1 MQNLREEKL
10 APAINSLWKVANLY
24 KERIDGYEKVLLSTK
39 NLSDELVQNLEDNI
53 HTMDLQASKLTEFEA
68 KIKSL
73 EEIIAK
79 QRLELTTLSSD
90 FAASKDYQEKHGNLL
105 VEFDSYKSNLETK
118 NAEINSELNS
128 KFKELE
134 TTQSDYSFLQKELNR
149 FKLELIE
156 KDDSILK
163 HKESIAELQNR
174 VFQSKDT
181 EKRAAV
187 FAENNQ
193 HLEETVSDLTNQ
205 RNSLQAKLNETKIN
219 TGEQQ
224 NNNEK
229 LTFYKEE
236 LEKQAELI
244 RTFNNKNAQFQQEKA
259 ELQAKIAHIESDYV
273 NTSLLRIESLETE
286 LAKAKLEIENK
297 ERLTDDANLK
307 VKQFGA
313 VAIASQTSMEQLT
326 NKIKDFEHKLQLA
339 KKEQSEMLYKIEQE
353 QTKANKFK
361 ETIGRLEENLI
372 VKSKELGEL
381 ERANADLK
389 LTSQA
394 AANNS
399 NDSDEAKLDI
409 ALLTEEI
416 SNLESALAEA
426 MKKDDFEKLVLENE
440 DLRNTLNSAKQ
451 DFENQKKMLVDLVQ
465 NKDSMIAENKALN
478 ELYQLKNTQ
487 LVSAL
492 MEKERKIE
500 EFTLLSKES
509 SGTLNLSEIKLLQNN
524 ISNLTTKIES
534 RDKSIG
540 NMQTKINEL
549 ESLIK
554 VRYDQIEI
562 LEKQLNTQVGQR
574 LKEKE
579 LKEELANKFEAYISK
594 IEGMLG

>member
-10 APAINSLWKVANLY
+10 APAIQNLWKVANAY
-24 KERIDGYEKVLLSTK
+24 KDRFESYAKSIESSQSLSNELL
-39 NLSDELVQNLEDNI
+39 QNLEDNT
-53 HTMDLQASKLTEFEA
+53 HTIELQSSKLNEFET

-79 QRLELTTLSSD
+79 QRTELSTLSTD
-90 FAASKDYQEKHGNLL
+90 FSSSKDYQEKYEKLL
-105 VEFDSYKSNLETK
+105 VEFDHYKENLESK
-118 NAEINSELNS
+118 NAEINSELNT

-134 TTQSDYSFLQKELNR
+134 STQNDYTFLQKELNR

-174 VFQSKDT
+174 VFQAKET
-181 EKRAAV
+181 EKRAAE
-187 FAENNQ
+187 FAEKIQ

-205 RNSLQAKLNETKIN
+205 RNALQAKLNEAKNSTS
-219 TGEQQ
+219 EQQ
-224 NNNEK
+224 NQNEK

-259 ELQAKIAHIESDYV
+259 DLQAKLAKIENELE
-273 NTSLLRIESLETE
+273 NTSRVRIEALEAE
-286 LAKAKLEIENK
+286 LAKAKSEIENK
-297 ERLTDDANLK
+297 EKLAEDANLK

-313 VAIASQTSMEQLT
+313 VAIASQTSMEQLGNRIT
-326 NKIKDFEHKLQLA
+326 DLEHKLQLS
-339 KKEQSEMLYKIEQE
+339 KKEQNEMLFKVELE
-353 QTKANKFK
+353 QTKSNRFK
-361 ETIGRLEENLI
+361 ETIGKLEEDLI
-372 VKSKELGEL
+372 AKSKELGEL
-381 ERANADLK
+381 ERENAELKANSTTK
-389 LTSQA
+389 
-394 AANNS
+394 
-399 NDSDEAKLDI
+399 DSDEAKLEI

-416 SNLESALAEA
+416 SNLETALAEA
-426 MKKDDFEKLVLENE
+426 MKKDDFEKLVQENE
-440 DLRNTLNSAKQ
+440 ELRNTINSAKQ

-465 NKDSMIAENKALN
+465 NKDSVIAENKALN

-509 SGTLNLSEIKLLQNN
+509 SGTLNLSEIKKLQDN
-524 ISNLTTKIES
+524 ISDLTTQIEN

-540 NMQTKINEL
+540 NMQTKVAEL
-549 ESLIK
+549 EALIK
-554 VRYDQIEI
+554 VRYDQIEL
-562 LEKQLNTQVGQR
+562 LEEQLNTQVNQ
-574 LKEKE
+574 KQKDKE
-579 LKEELANKFEAYISK
+579 LKEELAKKFESYISK
-594 IEGMLG
+594 IEGMIG